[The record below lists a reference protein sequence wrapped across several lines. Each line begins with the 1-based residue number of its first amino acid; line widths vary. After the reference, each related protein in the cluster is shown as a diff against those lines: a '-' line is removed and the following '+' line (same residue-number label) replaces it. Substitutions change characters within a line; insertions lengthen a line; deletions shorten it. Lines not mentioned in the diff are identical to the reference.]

1 LWLSSLLPNYK
12 LLLEDWGL
20 GYNLGFA
27 KIDTRYSTYHRAD
40 SFYKILEDYI
50 YLRLNPEFPMNR
62 LDSTAKED
70 FKITRE
76 STGQIQFYF
85 GKLLLNDFNSYSRSF
100 VNNQL
105 VFNPPIPKLENMYF
119 EWVDVAGNQIDN
131 NDCEWACS
139 ITITESK
146 VRATATSGQPK
157 LPPPEKK

>member
-1 LWLSSLLPNYK
+1 
-12 LLLEDWGL
+12 
-20 GYNLGFA
+20 
-27 KIDTRYSTYHRAD
+27 
-40 SFYKILEDYI
+40 
-50 YLRLNPEFPMNR
+50 MNR